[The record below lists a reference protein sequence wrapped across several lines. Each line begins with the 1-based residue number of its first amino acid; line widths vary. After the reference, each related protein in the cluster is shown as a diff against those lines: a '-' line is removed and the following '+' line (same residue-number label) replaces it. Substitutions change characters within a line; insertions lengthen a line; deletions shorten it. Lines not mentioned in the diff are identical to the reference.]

1 MKYIVYLTKN
11 LKSKV
16 GELNKIYIGVHQT
29 NDPNTFDGYL
39 GCGVYVDQPST
50 YMYPKTPFQYAVKK
64 YGTKAFERTTLYIYD
79 TLEEAYNKESELI
92 NAEYLKADHTYNYLN
107 TNSYKTIYQFN
118 TSGELQKKWEY
129 SLEAY
134 DFYGQSPKKFQYA
147 IDRKYEFLNSYW
159 ALEPEIDV
167 IKYCKKSNPPISVY
181 LYSKKGKL
189 LNEFQSEKECAE
201 YIGILDISKA
211 IKNQSLVQNQ
221 YYISKKL
228 VDEFIPKAR
237 ISCKNLIYYVYD
249 KEGNYIGRFKGKEV
263 MKVINLHSWAKIQNI
278 LSYNE
283 GWYKDYYIS
292 TTEVSKV
299 PQKCYSNGMIIDVYD
314 KFGNYIETLNTI
326 KEVREKYNIPSNKL
340 KNIQMGDRYY
350 KDYIFKYHTNK

>member
-39 GCGVYVDQPST
+39 GCGVYIDQPST

-92 NAEYLKADHTYNYLN
+92 NAEYLKADYTYNYLN

-167 IKYCKKSNPPISVY
+167 IKYCKKYYPELSDRAIIQTLYKDMSEMYHTLKTTYDEKGIDYNIIVSNITNRVADKEYIIITFEVVGVLTQGEKCIHDNPETNIGVSHN
-181 LYSKKGKL
+181 KGKNWTFL
-189 LNEFQSEKECAE
+189 ALT
-201 YIGILDISKA
+201 DD
-211 IKNQSLVQNQ
+211 V
-221 YYISKKL
+221 
-228 VDEFIPKAR
+228 P
-237 ISCKNLIYYVYD
+237 
-249 KEGNYIGRFKGKEV
+249 
-263 MKVINLHSWAKIQNI
+263 NI
-278 LSYNE
+278 LRMRFDE
-283 GWYKDYYIS
+283 
-292 TTEVSKV
+292 E
-299 PQKCYSNGMIIDVYD
+299 IIN
-314 KFGNYIETLNTI
+314 KIMNY
-326 KEVREKYNIPSNKL
+326 
-340 KNIQMGDRYY
+340 
-350 KDYIFKYHTNK
+350 

>member
-39 GCGVYVDQPST
+39 GCGVYIDQPST

-92 NAEYLKADHTYNYLN
+92 NAEYLKADYTYNYLN

-167 IKYCKKSNPPISVY
+167 IVRNLIHLF
-181 LYSKKGKL
+181 LYIYILKKG
-189 LNEFQSEKECAE
+189 S
-201 YIGILDISKA
+201 S
-211 IKNQSLVQNQ
+211 
-221 YYISKKL
+221 
-228 VDEFIPKAR
+228 
-237 ISCKNLIYYVYD
+237 
-249 KEGNYIGRFKGKEV
+249 
-263 MKVINLHSWAKIQNI
+263 
-278 LSYNE
+278 
-283 GWYKDYYIS
+283 
-292 TTEVSKV
+292 
-299 PQKCYSNGMIIDVYD
+299 
-314 KFGNYIETLNTI
+314 
-326 KEVREKYNIPSNKL
+326 
-340 KNIQMGDRYY
+340 
-350 KDYIFKYHTNK
+350 